1 MFPYEIFLHVFVC
14 RQFHDFAG
22 SGLIH
27 LLGGVQALVGP
38 LMLGPRL
45 GRFDNNKEVMIV
57 QQGIFHCKFMLC
69 QVVRQV
75 IQMTT
80 SGSLI
85 RDLKYVRIYN

>member
-1 MFPYEIFLHVFVC
+1 MKLSSHVFVC

-45 GRFDNNKEVMIV
+45 GRFDNSKEVMI
-57 QQGIFHCKFMLC
+57 Q
-69 QVVRQV
+69 
-75 IQMTT
+75 
-80 SGSLI
+80 
-85 RDLKYVRIYN
+85 